1 MDENNQQLHSEETQ
15 EIITKPPSWI
25 IKWGISLF
33 IITLLILGALSFMIH
48 YPDLIKTRMVIYSA
62 GSSKPI
68 TSNING
74 RLIRLLV
81 KNNQAV
87 TKDEP
92 LAFIEAPQSHDD
104 VLQLSAE
111 LKKLKMGMTSSL
123 AGPTKSQLE
132 QMKLIE
138 NQLRIIFR
146 QGAPLNDDSSVS
158 KCDNCRAAFIN
169 RLNTIINYVDKWKSQ
184 FVISAAQAGNVSV
197 IGLISEG
204 QPVKAGQPL
213 FYVNNNQSGFYGEMS
228 IPQYE
233 ISKVKKGQ
241 KVLIKLSSYRFEDFG
256 LITGTIDTIG
266 SLPYNDS
273 VYVSKVIFNNPAN
286 KNIILKSGLSAESDI
301 VTKDVSLVN
310 RLIKTLKKAITTQ

>member
-33 IITLLILGALSFMIH
+33 IVTLLILGGLSFMIH
-48 YPDLIKTRMVIYSA
+48 YPDLIKTRMVIYAS

-68 TSNING
+68 TSNVNG

-81 KNNQAV
+81 KNNEAV

-92 LAFIEAPQSHDD
+92 LAYIEAPQSHDD

-111 LKKLKMGMTSSL
+111 IKKLKIGITGSL
-123 AGPTKSQLE
+123 ADPTKSQLE

-138 NQLRIIFR
+138 SQLGIIFR
-146 QGAPLNDDSSVS
+146 QATPANNESSTLS
-158 KCDNCRAAFIN
+158 CGNCRAAFIN
-169 RLNTIINYVDKWKSQ
+169 RLNIIMTYVDKWKSQ
-184 FVISAAQAGNVSV
+184 FVISATRAGNVSV

-228 IPQYE
+228 IAQYD

-256 LITGTIDTIG
+256 LLTGTIDTIG

-273 VYVSKVIFNNPAN
+273 VYISKVIFNNPAN

-310 RLIKTLKKAITTQ
+310 RLINTLKKAISTQ